1 MCVYKVKITQINYFI
16 DWVTWFICPYTQVS
30 ECMHE
35 LSHYKKK
42 LNLNIKGQGCM
53 KIVSRYY
60 ETFVV
65 DERRIEDNLRD
76 IVSMK

>member
-1 MCVYKVKITQINYFI
+1 
-16 DWVTWFICPYTQVS
+16 
-30 ECMHE
+30 
-35 LSHYKKK
+35 
-42 LNLNIKGQGCM
+42 M

-65 DERRIEDNLRD
+65 DERRIEDNLRG

>member
-1 MCVYKVKITQINYFI
+1 
-16 DWVTWFICPYTQVS
+16 
-30 ECMHE
+30 MHE

>member
-1 MCVYKVKITQINYFI
+1 MNYRTI
-16 DWVTWFICPYTQVS
+16 
-30 ECMHE
+30 
-35 LSHYKKK
+35 KKM
-42 LNLNIKGQGCM
+42 NLNIKGQGCM